1 MRPILTLLTL
11 LWSCAIWA
19 QTTLD
24 DLTRDLAASMQQVH
38 GPKDTYSQSLFPNS
52 TKPYQ
57 LTFQRIT
64 TNDKNKSEDEKWTF
78 NLADIDPKLV
88 RIEDSKEALRIY
100 LRVQKGQKYIQY
112 YKNGEL
118 SGYADQ
124 LVILGNGID
133 NAREV
138 ERKILAAIPSAVE
151 AWNKVADIGGRSNEQ
166 LVHRLMALVGE
177 VSIGNIS
184 YRQRLEQVG
193 DFPDRL
199 RLTTEASTSKGSD
212 REVLV
217 WSFGDLKESGVRLVI
232 SGTNAAVEANT
243 NDGLAWVYVE
253 RDGVQD
259 DFSKEVSI
267 RVADPD
273 QGKMVA
279 AILEKLIPYGKE
291 QIQMRMPQA
300 KTAVD
305 AYNLVAG
312 SLGKIA
318 RKNADSEFSL
328 DLGCQSKLTER
339 INTQG
344 NSSEVV
350 YAFHFGDLDPKSV
363 RLNMVKDRVEVSV
376 STEKKNLYVWSSKAG
391 EQQNYGN
398 EVVFQLADVEKG
410 RQVAHLLPTMIE
422 QCPEAH
428 TLGTFADVQ
437 NWVSKGANS
446 EAGEAQSLE
455 YVSDREA
462 CKWKLIQSVTGDKKS
477 SESTYEFNAYD
488 LDPDQVKI
496 IVSRK
501 TVSVQL
507 QTLKKENIIS
517 TLINEKPGYTSTI
530 QLEAADVVSAKS
542 LKISLEQLIKM
553 CKQR

>member
-1 MRPILTLLTL
+1 MKPILTLLTL
-11 LWSCAIWA
+11 LCSCAIWG
-19 QTTLD
+19 QTNLD
-24 DLTRDLAASMQQVH
+24 ELTRDLAASMQQVH

-64 TNDKNKSEDEKWTF
+64 TNDKNKSDDEKWTF
-78 NLADIDPKLV
+78 NLADIDPKSV

-112 YKNGEL
+112 FKNGEL

-124 LVILGNGID
+124 LIILGNGID

-138 ERKILAAIPSAVE
+138 ERKVLAAIPPAVD

-177 VSIGNIS
+177 VSIGNTS

-199 RLTTEASTSKGSD
+199 RLTTEISSSKGSD
-212 REVLV
+212 REALV

-243 NDGLAWVYVE
+243 DDGLAWVYVE

-291 QIQMRMPQA
+291 QVKMRMPEA
-300 KTAVD
+300 KTAPE
-305 AYNLVAG
+305 AFGLVAG
-312 SLGKIA
+312 SMDKIA
-318 RKNADSEFSL
+318 RKNGDSEFSL
-328 DLGCQSKLTER
+328 EKDCQSKLTER
-339 INTQG
+339 ISSQG
-344 NSSEVV
+344 ASTDLV

-410 RQVAHLLPTMIE
+410 RQVVHLLPALIE
-422 QCPEAH
+422 QCPEAQN
-428 TLGTFADVQ
+428 LGTFSDVQ
-437 NWVSKGANS
+437 NWVSKGAKS
-446 EAGEAQSLE
+446 EGGEAQSLD
-455 YVSDREA
+455 YASDSEV

-488 LDPDQVKI
+488 IDPDQVKI

-501 TVSVQL
+501 SVAVQL

-517 TLINEKPGYTSTI
+517 TIINEKPGYTSTI
-530 QLEAADVVSAKS
+530 QLEAADVIAAKS
-542 LKISLEQLIKM
+542 LKVSLEQLLKQ
-553 CKQR
+553 CKKE